1 MALYSIPFF
10 WLSGSKDSETRA
22 MLYEQQ
28 KKEIEL
34 QINFQRRLTI
44 LAVIITII
52 VFCVLSYLFL
62 LSKQKKREIE
72 DKNKALNDYLKSN
85 TKLKE
90 FAYVASH
97 DLKSP
102 LKAIRGMSTI
112 VEKELT
118 KDMDAE
124 TLKHIESI
132 NENTQKMQDLIDEV
146 LQTSKNKKDNK

>member
-1 MALYSIPFF
+1 
-10 WLSGSKDSETRA
+10 

-34 QINFQRRLTI
+34 QINFQRTLTI
-44 LAVIITII
+44 LAVVVTII

-62 LSKQKKREIE
+62 ISKQKKQEIE
-72 DKNKALNDYLKSN
+72 SKNRELNDYLKSN

-102 LKAIRGMSTI
+102 LKAIQGMSTI

-118 KDMDAE
+118 EDIDAE

-132 NENTQKMQDLIDEV
+132 NENTQKMQHLINEV
-146 LQTSKNKKDNK
+146 LETSKNKKDNK